1 MRSSMSCR
9 GCQFYWWREPEYQ
22 LEKTIRIPGV
32 IDELDHIK
40 YEKKLATDENQTH
53 NFSDHSKRG
62 YFYTFGIVSTIFNFK
77 LSPTIWLDISTYH
90 IGIVSAI
97 SV

>member
-1 MRSSMSCR
+1 MVTPRHVRLTEVESIGFTRTSV
-9 GCQFYWWREPEYQ
+9 GY
-22 LEKTIRIPGV
+22 
-32 IDELDHIK
+32 HIK